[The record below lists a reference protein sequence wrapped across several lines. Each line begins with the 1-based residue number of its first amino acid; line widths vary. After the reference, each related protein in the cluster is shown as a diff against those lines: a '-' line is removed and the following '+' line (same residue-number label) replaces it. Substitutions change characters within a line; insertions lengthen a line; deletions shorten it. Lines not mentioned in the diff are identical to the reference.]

1 MDKNKIRQKIKELEA
16 LLEEPQNAYLDTK
29 TGLMWQGETQ
39 EEMTWDD
46 AMEYAED
53 LSEGGYDD
61 WRLPTIEEL
70 TTLIDYTQ
78 TLPATNIPNIRS
90 SYYWSS
96 TTSASSTSN
105 AWGVYFYYGNVNG
118 YVKSDS
124 LYVRCV
130 RSGQ

>member
-1 MDKNKIRQKIKELEA
+1 MDKENIRQQIKELEA
-16 LLEEPQNAYLDTK
+16 LLEEPQKSYIDTK
-29 TGLMWQGETQ
+29 TGLMWQAESQ
-39 EEMTWDD
+39 DKMTWHD

-90 SYYWSS
+90 STYWSS
-96 TTSASSTSN
+96 TTYASSTSS
-105 AWGVYFYYGNVNG
+105 AWYVYFRSGSVGYGS
-118 YVKSDS
+118 KSYS
-124 LYVRCV
+124 YYVRCV